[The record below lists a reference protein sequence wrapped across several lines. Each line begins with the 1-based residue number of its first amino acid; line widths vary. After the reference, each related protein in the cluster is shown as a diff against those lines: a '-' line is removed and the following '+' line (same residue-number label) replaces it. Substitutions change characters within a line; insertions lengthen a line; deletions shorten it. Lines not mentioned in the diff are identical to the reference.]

1 MTIQELQQH
10 LNLEVIVFPENTEDR
25 VIKDVYI
32 GDMLSWVIGNAEN
45 DSLWI
50 TIQTNIN
57 IIAVAVMVG
66 INCIIIAENATID
79 AATINRAT
87 EEEIPIFRTTLTAY
101 HIAKR
106 IDLGN

>member
-1 MTIQELQQH
+1 MTIKELRQH
-10 LNLEVIVFPENTEDR
+10 LNLEVVVLPENTEDR

-32 GDMLSWVIGNAEN
+32 GDMLSWVIGNAEH

-66 INCIIIAENATID
+66 INCIIVAENATID
-79 AATINRAT
+79 ADTVNRA
-87 EEEIPIFRTTLTAY
+87 EEEGIPIFRTPLTAY

-106 IDLGN
+106 IDLGS